1 MSAAGG
7 LMRVVLGALSAGCS
21 VLPCGLN
28 KRPLIPEWTSLQT
41 VRPTI
46 EQVEHWHT
54 ELHPPAW
61 GLITGPISQ
70 RVVFDFDG
78 IAGLATAQKY
88 GIRFHIG
95 TPSGGGHQYL
105 QCPDFYIPT
114 ISNATK
120 TSLRENLPGVDLR
133 GSGGYAIFCGQ
144 NETGVYRRLRSL
156 TKPDPWE
163 GPLVDALMPIIAPPK
178 PAEPLY
184 ASACSERVSAEYLLN
199 KYLSQAQGGAGR
211 NDVGLQLCLQLRD
224 NNFSEDEA
232 AAIMRRYAASVGTT
246 NTKGQHEPYTE
257 AEVLATVRSVYSRPP
272 RNPWGRRADRH
283 DEAPPKAEG
292 NVEQADRRQT
302 QAGSLVIQPFFRG
315 RYEACPLAMA

>member
-144 NETGVYRRLRSL
+144 NETGV
-156 TKPDPWE
+156 
-163 GPLVDALMPIIAPPK
+163 
-178 PAEPLY
+178 
-184 ASACSERVSAEYLLN
+184 
-199 KYLSQAQGGAGR
+199 
-211 NDVGLQLCLQLRD
+211 
-224 NNFSEDEA
+224 
-232 AAIMRRYAASVGTT
+232 
-246 NTKGQHEPYTE
+246 
-257 AEVLATVRSVYSRPP
+257 
-272 RNPWGRRADRH
+272 
-283 DEAPPKAEG
+283 
-292 NVEQADRRQT
+292 
-302 QAGSLVIQPFFRG
+302 
-315 RYEACPLAMA
+315 